1 MFFQSR
7 KALALVGDSVS
18 QMSHPSHDQTFKH
31 IKTTINLLKVIGIL
45 DSTQHPLPTGIL
57 GIYTCFNK
65 ALLKGRSS
73 DGFLVAPTIPN
84 AAAIATAVFYGASAA
99 MAAAS
104 AQAGQANLK
113 QGEPQ
118 WQQRRQLKQV
128 ASKLQQMKTFERVDS
143 HRYCI
148 PYIIH
153 EYTVTTNMYPEFFHL
168 YNGRYVWD
176 TKNPW

>member
-1 MFFQSR
+1 M
-7 KALALVGDSVS
+7 
-18 QMSHPSHDQTFKH
+18 H
-31 IKTTINLLKVIGIL
+31 
-45 DSTQHPLPTGIL
+45 
-57 GIYTCFNK
+57 TCFNT

-118 WQQRRQLKQV
+118 WQQRRQLK
-128 ASKLQQMKTFERVDS
+128 ASCFKTLTDEDF
-143 HRYCI
+143 
-148 PYIIH
+148 
-153 EYTVTTNMYPEFFHL
+153 
-168 YNGRYVWD
+168 
-176 TKNPW
+176 